1 MIFEKKYNRIS
12 IKWYEVANCGKGVS
26 QMLLGEYRHNVDVKG
41 RVSVPSKFRE
51 DLGQSFVVTKGL
63 DNCLFIYSKQEWETF
78 ENKLK
83 QLPLTNQ
90 DARSFIR
97 FFFAGATE
105 CEVDKQGR
113 INIPQNLRDYAS
125 IKKDVVIVGVAT
137 RAEIWDS
144 EAWDNYTNS
153 DSLDVSKIASQMSEL
168 GI

>member
-1 MIFEKKYNRIS
+1 
-12 IKWYEVANCGKGVS
+12 
-26 QMLLGEYRHNVDVKG
+26 MLLGEYRHNVDVKG

-63 DNCLFIYSKQEWETF
+63 DNCLFMYSKTEWETF

-90 DARSFIR
+90 DARSFMR

-113 INIPQNLRDYAS
+113 INIPQVLREYAN
-125 IKKDVVIVGVAT
+125 ITKDVVIVGVAT

-144 EAWDNYTNS
+144 QNWKNYTAS
-153 DSLDVSKIASQMSEL
+153 DSLDVSKIVSQMSSL

>member
-1 MIFEKKYNRIS
+1 
-12 IKWYEVANCGKGVS
+12 
-26 QMLLGEYRHNVDVKG
+26 MLLGEYRHNVDTKG
-41 RVSVPSKFRE
+41 RVSVPSKFRA

-63 DNCLFIYSKQEWETF
+63 DNCLFVYSKKEWETF

-83 QLPLTNQ
+83 ELPLTNN
-90 DARSFIR
+90 DARSFMR

-113 INIPQNLRDYAS
+113 INIPQVLREYAG
-125 IKKDVVIVGVAT
+125 IKKDVVIVGVST

-144 EAWDNYTNS
+144 SNWGKYTSS
-153 DSLDVSKIASQMSEL
+153 DSLDVSKIASQMSNL

>member
-1 MIFEKKYNRIS
+1 MIIYNKMWL
-12 IKWYEVANCGKGVS
+12 KWYEVVNCGKEVN

-41 RVSVPSKFRE
+41 RVSVPSKFRG

-63 DNCLFIYSKQEWETF
+63 DNCLFMYSKNEWETF
-78 ENKLK
+78 EKKLK

-90 DARSFIR
+90 DARSFMR

-113 INIPQNLRDYAS
+113 INIPQNLRDYAN

-137 RAEIWDS
+137 RAEVWDL
-144 EAWDNYTNS
+144 DNWNQYTTS

>member
-1 MIFEKKYNRIS
+1 
-12 IKWYEVANCGKGVS
+12 
-26 QMLLGEYRHNVDVKG
+26 MLLGEYRHNVDTKG
-41 RVSVPSKFRE
+41 RVSVPSRFRA

-63 DNCLFIYSKQEWETF
+63 DNCLFVYSKEGWETF

-83 QLPLTNQ
+83 ELPLTNT
-90 DARSFIR
+90 DARTFMR

-113 INIPQNLRDYAS
+113 INIPQVLREYAG

-144 EAWDNYTNS
+144 NNWDQYTSS
-153 DSLDVSKIASQMSEL
+153 DSLDVTKIASQMSNL

>member
-1 MIFEKKYNRIS
+1 
-12 IKWYEVANCGKGVS
+12 
-26 QMLLGEYRHNVDVKG
+26 MLLGEYRHNVDTKG
-41 RVSVPSKFRE
+41 RVSVPSRFRA
-51 DLGQSFVVTKGL
+51 DLGESFVVTKGL
-63 DNCLFIYSKQEWETF
+63 DNCLFVYSKTEWETF

-83 QLPLTNQ
+83 QLPLTNN
-90 DARSFIR
+90 DARSFMR

-113 INIPQNLRDYAS
+113 INIPQILRDYAG

-144 EAWDNYTNS
+144 ATWDKYTSS
-153 DSLDVSKIASQMSEL
+153 DSLDVSKIASQMSNL

>member
-1 MIFEKKYNRIS
+1 
-12 IKWYEVANCGKGVS
+12 
-26 QMLLGEYRHNVDVKG
+26 MLLGEYRHNVDVKG
-41 RVSVPSKFRE
+41 RVSVPSKFRG

-63 DNCLFIYSKQEWETF
+63 DNCLFMYSKNEWETF

-90 DARSFIR
+90 DARSFMR

-113 INIPQNLRDYAS
+113 INIPQNLRDYAN

-137 RAEIWDS
+137 RAEVWDLDTW
-144 EAWDNYTNS
+144 EQYTTS

>member
-1 MIFEKKYNRIS
+1 M
-12 IKWYEVANCGKGVS
+12 ANNGKDVY
-26 QMLLGEYRHNVDVKG
+26 QMLLGEYRHNVDAKG
-41 RVSVPSKFRE
+41 RVSVPSKFRG

-63 DNCLFIYSKQEWETF
+63 DNCLFMYSKTEWETF
-78 ENKLK
+78 EEKLK
-83 QLPLTNQ
+83 TLPLTNN
-90 DARSFIR
+90 DARSFMR

-113 INIPQNLRDYAS
+113 INIPQVLREYAG

-144 EAWDNYTNS
+144 KNWEKYTSS
-153 DSLDVSKIASQMSEL
+153 DSLNVSKIASQMSNL

>member
-1 MIFEKKYNRIS
+1 
-12 IKWYEVANCGKGVS
+12 
-26 QMLLGEYRHNVDVKG
+26 MLLGEYRHNVDIKG
-41 RVSVPSKFRE
+41 RVSVPAKFRD

-63 DNCLFIYSKQEWETF
+63 DSCLFIYSKKEWETF

-83 QLPLTNQ
+83 LLPLTNQ

-105 CEVDKQGR
+105 CELDSQGR
-113 INIPQNLRDYAS
+113 INIPQNLRDYAG
-125 IKKDVVIVGVAT
+125 IKKNVVIVGVAT

-144 EAWDNYTNS
+144 ENWDKYTAS
-153 DSLDVSKIASQMSEL
+153 DSLDVSKIASQMSNL